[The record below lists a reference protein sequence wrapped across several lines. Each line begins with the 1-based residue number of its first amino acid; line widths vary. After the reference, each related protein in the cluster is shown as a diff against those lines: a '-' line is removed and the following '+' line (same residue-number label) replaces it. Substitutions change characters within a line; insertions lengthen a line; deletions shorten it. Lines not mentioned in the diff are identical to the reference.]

1 VKVRRY
7 ENAMIPGCTAAWQ
20 EVGTISCSLEPSP
33 LLSVPIFCV
42 AEAFSGARGFHE
54 NGQPFFF
61 SVLKFMGSG
70 ESFLSLDF
78 KSLL

>member
-1 VKVRRY
+1 MRRY

-33 LLSVPIFCV
+33 LLIV
-42 AEAFSGARGFHE
+42 
-54 NGQPFFF
+54 PFFGLRKLF
-61 SVLKFMGSG
+61 LEQEALKFMGRG